1 MIVDKIEL
9 IEELRKID
17 EITLLELLN
26 ISSEDLVDAFLDKIN
41 ENQGK
46 LIRFL
51 YDN

>member
-1 MIVDKIEL
+1 MDKIEL